1 MSLVSRGHTFK
12 DWNLL
17 GNQREMKGPE
27 SLVREPGLH
36 PITQWANTPHFRSTG
51 WLVENRNFWAL
62 LQTVGFPRWLSSKE
76 SAYQCRRC
84 RFNPQFWMIPCR
96 RDWQPAPV
104 FLSKEFHGQRSLA
117 GDSPWGCKE
126 SDATE
131 HTHTHQV
138 SLRDSVG
145 PLLGWKSVW
154 SSHEAL
160 AWDSPQGMKILGLLV
175 VLICDI
181 LKL

>member
-131 HTHTHQV
+131 HTHTHTRWV
-138 SLRDSVG
+138 SETQWVPYSDGNLCEVHMRR
-145 PLLGWKSVW
+145 
-154 SSHEAL
+154 
-160 AWDSPQGMKILGLLV
+160 
-175 VLICDI
+175 
-181 LKL
+181 